1 MKELI
6 HRKRVRINYLD
17 TKKRVR
23 SKIIQSVLKISYNS
37 EVAHCEI
44 INNY

>member
-6 HRKRVRINYLD
+6 HRKRVRMNYLD
-17 TKKRVR
+17 TNKRVR
-23 SKIIQSVLKISYNS
+23 SKVIQSVLRISYNS